1 MSRPGTGGAGDRGGN
16 RLDKA
21 RARLREG
28 DLPGALAQARKHLDR
43 HPGALP
49 ALLLLGALYG
59 QSGQPE
65 RALPVLRRAAAIDPG
80 NAAAHNDLGLVHLA
94 LGDPARARAAFETAL
109 RCEPRLAPA
118 HFNLARLCMDANRL
132 EAAEGHYRAAL
143 AGRPDFADALAGLAE
158 LLAHGARGR
167 EAADLCARV
176 LSRQPRHPGA
186 TLTLANLDFRARR
199 FDAARRRLDALLARG
214 GLDPRDRSLAH
225 GRRAQCLEAAG
236 AFDAAFADFQAA
248 NEAAREAARATLR
261 AGATAFSASV
271 SVARLRRHFTTGRV
285 SAWPRVP
292 PPASGGAPVFLLGFP
307 RSGTTLLDRMLGSH
321 PEVLTLEE
329 RELLND
335 AWDRFG
341 ASDAA
346 LARLDALDEEAVR
359 EERRSYWRRVDQELG
374 GRPREGR
381 VVIDR
386 LPLNTILLGFI
397 ARLFPDAR
405 VVLALRDPRD
415 VCLSCFQQRFAL
427 NPGMLHFLQWGST
440 VAYYDAVMGLGMQ
453 VLEAGVL
460 ACHHNRYEDLVRA
473 PREALRGLLAFLGLP
488 WREAVLDY
496 RRTARARYTAT
507 PSAEQ
512 VVRPLYRS
520 SIGRFRAYE
529 PWLQPEIERLA
540 PWVGRFGYEP

>member
-1 MSRPGTGGAGDRGGN
+1 MSRPGTGRRDAS
-16 RLDKA
+16 RLDEA
-21 RARLREG
+21 RARMREG
-28 DLPGALAQARKHLDR
+28 DLPGARARLRRHLER
-43 HPGALP
+43 HPGAVP

-59 QSGQPE
+59 QSGQPG
-65 RALPVLRRAAAIDPG
+65 RALPLLRRALAIDPG

-94 LGDPARARAAFETAL
+94 LGDPARARAAFESAL
-109 RCEPRLAPA
+109 RLAPRLAPA
-118 HFNLARLCMDANRL
+118 HFNLARLFMDANRL
-132 EAAEGHYRAAL
+132 EAAERHYREAL
-143 AGRPDFADALAGLAE
+143 ACRPDFADAMAGLAE
-158 LLAHGARGR
+158 LLAHGARER
-167 EAADLCARV
+167 EAAELCEGV
-176 LSRQPRHPGA
+176 LSRDPRHPGA
-186 TLTLANLDFRARR
+186 ALTAAGLDFRAGR
-199 FDAARRRLDALLARG
+199 FDAARRRLDLLLARG

-225 GRRAQCLEAAG
+225 GRRAQCLDASG
-236 AFDAAFADFQAA
+236 DFGAAFADFRAA
-248 NEAAREAARATLR
+248 NEAVRGPARATVG
-261 AGATAFSASV
+261 ADATAFSAAV
-271 SVARLRRHFTTGRV
+271 NVARLRRHFTTGRV

-329 RELLND
+329 RELLHD
-335 AWDRFG
+335 AWERFG
-341 ASDAA
+341 GSDED
-346 LARLDALDEEAVR
+346 LGRLDALDEEGLAR
-359 EERRSYWRRVDQELG
+359 ARRVYWSRVDEELG
-374 GRPREGR
+374 GTPREGR

-397 ARLFPDAR
+397 ARIFPDAR
-405 VVLALRDPRD
+405 VVFALRDPRD

-427 NPGMLHFLQWGST
+427 NPGMFHFLRWGST

-460 ACHHNRYEDLVRA
+460 TCHHNRYEELVRA

-488 WREAVLDY
+488 WRDEVLDY

-529 PWLQPEIERLA
+529 PWLKPEIERLA